1 MKIALGHF
9 RFLRS
14 QQWQIECY
22 HLALKEVC
30 HVGRF
35 FVRWKG
41 AIRNH
46 LFCALR
52 AFLHLEQRRF
62 AGQIRSWYQ
71 FKRHLADHAV
81 TTFIQAMVKHPHS
94 A

>member
-1 MKIALGHF
+1 
-9 RFLRS
+9 
-14 QQWQIECY
+14 
-22 HLALKEVC
+22 LKEVC

-41 AIRNH
+41 AICNH

-52 AFLHLEQRRF
+52 AFLKLEQRRSG
-62 AGQIRSWYQ
+62 GQITTWYQ
-71 FKRHLADHAV
+71 LKRHVADQAV
-81 TTFIQAMVKHPHS
+81 TTFIHQMVKHPHS